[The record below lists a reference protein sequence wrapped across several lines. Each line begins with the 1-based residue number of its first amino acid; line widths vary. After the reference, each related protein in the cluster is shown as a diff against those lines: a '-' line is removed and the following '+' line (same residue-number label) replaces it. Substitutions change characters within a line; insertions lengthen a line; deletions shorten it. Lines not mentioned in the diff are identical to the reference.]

1 MMKILLAQIKKEN
14 DKKECNKKLEQ
25 ENQYRENK
33 LYKK

>member
-14 DKKECNKKLEQ
+14 DKECNKKLEQ